1 MQLFDID
8 IKLQCFKKT
17 LSPSKMLVL
26 NEWLKAF
33 YTTQHNVEEQC
44 SPLQRKSIRFGFV
57 QVQKWTK
64 LSKQCM
70 AISGFVTSPIPESQV
85 CN

>member
-26 NEWLKAF
+26 NELMKAL

-57 QVQKWTK
+57 QVQK
-64 LSKQCM
+64 
-70 AISGFVTSPIPESQV
+70 VDQV
-85 CN
+85 VKAVHGD

>member
-17 LSPSKMLVL
+17 LSPSKQLVL
-26 NEWLKAF
+26 NEWLKAL
-33 YTTQHNVEEQC
+33 YTTQNNVEEQC

-57 QVQKWTK
+57 QVQK
-64 LSKQCM
+64 
-70 AISGFVTSPIPESQV
+70 VDQV
-85 CN
+85 VKAVHGD

>member
-8 IKLQCFKKT
+8 IKLQFFKKT

-26 NEWLKAF
+26 NEWLKAL
-33 YTTQHNVEEQC
+33 YTTQNNVEEQC

-57 QVQKWTK
+57 QVQK
-64 LSKQCM
+64 
-70 AISGFVTSPIPESQV
+70 VDQV
-85 CN
+85 VKAVHGD

>member
-26 NEWLKAF
+26 NEWLKAL

-57 QVQKWTK
+57 QVQK
-64 LSKQCM
+64 
-70 AISGFVTSPIPESQV
+70 VDQV
-85 CN
+85 VKAVHGD